1 MISFLEKYEQLPL
14 ATKQRFSSPTIV
26 SAIKEL
32 EQKYQIVLGVFV
44 IKLLVKE
51 IPSQGLAETIAR
63 EFFLPSEQA
72 QSLATELKQNIFSI
86 KPTEEV
92 ADYLP
97 QITIDQSVEQLKKI
111 DQKISEII
119 TKAKI
124 NFASSELEERFK
136 KILSTYLRG
145 IREKVN
151 ARESLMKDVESGGL
165 GFDINS
171 ANSILSLV
179 KDEPA
184 VAPIKQP
191 TSWIA
196 PEIVK
201 PTIAR
206 DVEYDLAA
214 SIKAKQA
221 QDQPLIPASVVIP
234 AKTVAL
240 EPPVP
245 SVLPRAQSRGVEGPV
260 PVIMEAPIKEI
271 PVIKELE
278 EMVAKD
284 SRPRTE
290 SGKIKMEDIQISPKV
305 YTPVDELKYMTVK
318 NFRNLSNDPVRAM
331 EVIKKKIEVLGQ
343 EDYGKKVEG
352 VAGWKAS
359 PINHMYIEAYQ
370 EAIGSGVSVEDILT
384 KRQASNP
391 EYITSA
397 EFEAILAFN
406 QEINKLIH

>member
-1 MISFLEKYEQLPL
+1 MISYLEKYEQLPL

-72 QSLATELKQNIFSI
+72 QSLATELRQNIFSI
-86 KPTEEV
+86 KSTEEV

-97 QITIDQSVEQLKKI
+97 QTTIDQSVEQLKKI

-119 TKAKI
+119 SKAKI

-171 ANSILSLV
+171 ANSILSLA
-179 KDEPA
+179 KDEPT

-191 TSWIA
+191 ISWMPA
-196 PEIVK
+196 EIVK

-221 QDQPLIPASVVIP
+221 QDQPLIPASAVIP
-234 AKTVAL
+234 AKTVIL
-240 EPPVP
+240 EP
-245 SVLPRAQSRGVEGPV
+245 PV

-271 PVIKELE
+271 PIVKEPE
-278 EMVAKD
+278 EVVAKD

-384 KRQASNP
+384 KRRTANP
-391 EYITSA
+391 DYITSA